1 MPVQTTQMVFD
12 AKDLNTLV
20 EALDDLVLEYDM
32 LLAREFEGY
41 VDDRLYALA
50 LKDRVVEAQRR
61 LGG

>member
-20 EALDDLVLEYDM
+20 EALDDLVFEYDM
-32 LLAREFEGY
+32 LLAREFEGC